1 MQGNFLRGYHIKHV
15 SLRTFTGFVT
25 DPIAADVNGH
35 PKRFQTEEVTETC
48 NYGTQHNGRHGE
60 A

>member
-1 MQGNFLRGYHIKHV
+1 MQGNLLRGYHIRHV
-15 SLRTFTGFVT
+15 SLCTFTGFV
-25 DPIAADVNGH
+25 IVADVNGH
-35 PKRFQTEEVTETC
+35 PKTFRTEEVRETY